1 MANQSLRAS
10 VEYRQALIAKPS
22 ARGLTERFP
31 HTPRGS
37 LRALLAQA
45 GPFRAQADVHDAFVF
60 TNKGWRI
67 TEEDART
74 LRERFQREVDA
85 VKLVGL
91 SALDASLSAVSVDVP
106 AIPTFNLPAIVV
118 AEVVRRVTDD
128 LTNRLLDSIVS
139 GYPGTFGRCG
149 GMAFSGLDYFVV
161 GRNVSDSAQQPAS
174 GPLRDY
180 IWKRLL
186 DSLDLN
192 VTKFLEWVMQLHI
205 LPLISKTASG
215 VIGAAAGAVLAGPVG
230 AAVGA
235 FMAGKGDILGL
246 GGPKVLA
253 DRTGGELDKLR
264 TQLRAGPG
272 WPIGLI
278 YDDSAFVW
286 EQHQMLALRQDGGDR
301 RLQLIVWDNNDGRRE
316 TTWTVDVSG
325 DELQVRNGDERDGRI
340 KGIICE
346 EYRPAV
352 PPPAT

>member
-1 MANQSLRAS
+1 MANKSLRAS
-10 VEYRQALIAKPS
+10 VAYRRALISKPS
-22 ARGLTERFP
+22 VRALSERFP

-37 LRALLAQA
+37 LRALLSQA
-45 GPFRAQADVHDAFVF
+45 GPFRGGEDAFAF

-91 SALDASLSAVSVDVP
+91 SALEASLSAIPIDVP
-106 AIPTFNLPAIVV
+106 VMPTFNLPAIVV

-128 LTNRLLDSIVS
+128 LTNQLLDTVVA
-139 GYPGTFGRCG
+139 GFPGTFGRCG
-149 GMAFSGLDYFVV
+149 GMAFAGLDYFLV
-161 GRNVSDSAQQPAS
+161 GRDVSDSDQQPAS

-192 VTKFLEWVMQLHI
+192 VTEFLEWVMQLHI
-205 LPLISKTASG
+205 LPVISATASS
-215 VIGAAAGAVLAGPVG
+215 VIGAAAGTVVAGPVG

-235 FMAGKGDILGL
+235 FMAGKGDVIGL
-246 GGPKVLA
+246 GGAKVLA

-278 YDDSAFVW
+278 YDDSPFVW
-286 EQHQMLALRQDGGDR
+286 EQHQMLALSVQDIGDR
-301 RLQLIVWDNNDGRRE
+301 RLTLTVWDNNDGRQE
-316 TTWTVDVSG
+316 TRWTVDVSG
-325 DELQVRNGDERDGRI
+325 DELQVSSGGERDNRI

-346 EYRPAV
+346 DYRPAV

>member
-1 MANQSLRAS
+1 M
-10 VEYRQALIAKPS
+10 
-22 ARGLTERFP
+22 
-31 HTPRGS
+31 
-37 LRALLAQA
+37 
-45 GPFRAQADVHDAFVF
+45 
-60 TNKGWRI
+60 
-67 TEEDART
+67 
-74 LRERFQREVDA
+74 
-85 VKLVGL
+85 
-91 SALDASLSAVSVDVP
+91 SVDVP

-118 AEVVRRVTDD
+118 AEVVRRVTND
-128 LTNRLLDSIVS
+128 LTNQLLNTVVS
-139 GYPGTFGRCG
+139 GFPGTFGRCG
-149 GMAFSGLDYFVV
+149 GMAFAGLDYFLV

-205 LPLISKTASG
+205 LRAISATASAA
-215 VIGAAAGAVLAGPVG
+215 IGAAAGTVLAGPVG

-246 GGPKVLA
+246 GGARVLA
-253 DRTGGELDKLR
+253 DRTGGEIDKLR

-286 EQHQMLALRQDGGDR
+286 EQHQMLALRFRDIGDR
-301 RLQLIVWDNNDGRRE
+301 RLELIVWDNNDGRQE
-316 TTWTVDVSG
+316 TTWTVDLSG
-325 DELQVRNGDERDGRI
+325 DELQVSGGGERDDQI

-352 PPPAT
+352 PPSAA